1 MNTQPRNKS
10 LTWSSMFKDEVL
22 IIKLASIN
30 GLAPSAVVIGEISAL
45 THKLRDDSVEAA
57 ALESKAFLMCTQTTK
72 VFYGQNK
79 QKSICQYPCGNMLIG
94 KHNVILHK
102 ELTQATPEIL
112 SK

>member
-1 MNTQPRNKS
+1 
-10 LTWSSMFKDEVL
+10 MFKDEVL

-57 ALESKAFLMCTQTTK
+57 AFESKAFLMCTQTTK

-79 QKSICQYPCGNMLIG
+79 SPSVSTQLGNMLIG

-102 ELTQATPEIL
+102 EWTQATPEIL